1 MKTIIIIAA
10 VLLGIAIV
18 RFLFRACSTSVFKA
32 TIKKEYALYK
42 TLTYEYPTSK
52 LENLLSM
59 LENMIIYLRARSVR
73 LINEY
78 RKEHGSLDG
87 IWDIDENLQLKNE
100 LNEFNQIYQDVNQEV
115 KRRNFFDRQK
125 KNI

>member
-1 MKTIIIIAA
+1 MKTIIVIAA

-52 LENLLSM
+52 LESLLSM
-59 LENMIIYLRARSVR
+59 LENMIIYLRARSIK

-87 IWDIDENLQLKNE
+87 IWDIDDNLQLKNE
-100 LNEFNQIYQDVNQEV
+100 LHEFEQIYQEIHQEV